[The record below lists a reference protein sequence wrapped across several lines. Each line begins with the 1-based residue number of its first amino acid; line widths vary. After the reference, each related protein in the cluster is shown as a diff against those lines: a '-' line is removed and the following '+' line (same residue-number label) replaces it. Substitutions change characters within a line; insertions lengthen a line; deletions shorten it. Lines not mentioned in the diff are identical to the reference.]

1 MRRFNVAGLCVPS
14 KHYMADTGEKLA
26 RIMQFVEHGEY
37 FTINRSRQYGKTTT
51 LALLE
56 KQLPGEYTVIKISF
70 EGVDDE
76 IFETPKAFC
85 QGLLYQC
92 AKYFRNKESPEAE
105 NWEDNSI
112 TGFHLLDE
120 FLTKICRNKKFV
132 LMIDEVDKASNNSI
146 FLKFLGVLRDKYL
159 RRNAGD
165 DYSFHSVI
173 LAGVYD
179 IKNLKLKMV
188 QAGTHQ
194 LQDGEKRINSPWNIA
209 ADFDVD
215 MSLNEKEIMSMLE
228 EYESDYKTGMN
239 IESMAKEIWAYT
251 GGYPYLVSR
260 ICQNIVEKLNK
271 DWTLCG
277 VQNAAKEILF
287 EQSTLFDDIFKNIE
301 SNPDLKNLLREL
313 TVGNRAYSYNIDN
326 RAIQLAAVFGVVEK
340 KGALVVIHN
349 RIFEVRITNYF
360 ASEKEM
366 SKNRI
371 IPGSLI
377 NLVAGKEKFDM
388 SLFLEKF
395 ANHYYEIYHN
405 KDIDFLERECR
416 LLFITYLRPYI
427 NGAGFYHL
435 ESETRDGERT
445 DVIVDYNS
453 EQFIVELKLWYG
465 DIAHEKAF
473 EQIAGYLESKNK
485 DTGYLLTFD
494 FRKTGNVGKPRIEW
508 IEYKG
513 KKILDVLVGCY

>member
-194 LQDGEKRINSPWNIA
+194 L
-209 ADFDVD
+209 
-215 MSLNEKEIMSMLE
+215 
-228 EYESDYKTGMN
+228 
-239 IESMAKEIWAYT
+239 
-251 GGYPYLVSR
+251 
-260 ICQNIVEKLNK
+260 
-271 DWTLCG
+271 
-277 VQNAAKEILF
+277 
-287 EQSTLFDDIFKNIE
+287 
-301 SNPDLKNLLREL
+301 
-313 TVGNRAYSYNIDN
+313 
-326 RAIQLAAVFGVVEK
+326 
-340 KGALVVIHN
+340 
-349 RIFEVRITNYF
+349 
-360 ASEKEM
+360 
-366 SKNRI
+366 
-371 IPGSLI
+371 
-377 NLVAGKEKFDM
+377 
-388 SLFLEKF
+388 
-395 ANHYYEIYHN
+395 
-405 KDIDFLERECR
+405 
-416 LLFITYLRPYI
+416 
-427 NGAGFYHL
+427 
-435 ESETRDGERT
+435 
-445 DVIVDYNS
+445 
-453 EQFIVELKLWYG
+453 
-465 DIAHEKAF
+465 
-473 EQIAGYLESKNK
+473 
-485 DTGYLLTFD
+485 
-494 FRKTGNVGKPRIEW
+494 
-508 IEYKG
+508 
-513 KKILDVLVGCY
+513 